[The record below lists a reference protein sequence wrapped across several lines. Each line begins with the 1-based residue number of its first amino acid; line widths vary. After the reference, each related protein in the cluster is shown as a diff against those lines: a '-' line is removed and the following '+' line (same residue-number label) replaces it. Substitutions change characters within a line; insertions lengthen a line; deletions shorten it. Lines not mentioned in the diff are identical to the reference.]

1 MTVPSYGKVAAIGHR
16 SIPDLFDGPYEVTEK
31 LDGSAFGFG
40 IGYNGELCARS
51 KNKQID
57 LDGVQ
62 ENDLFYPAVQS
73 IKAIHEANRLR
84 EGWWYYGEAFKKPK
98 HSTLTYDRVPEGNIA
113 LYGAV
118 LRNDERAWLRIDDLH
133 ADARAMGLEAVQEL
147 PDMTAEEIVEFMR
160 NPPESQLGGVPME
173 GVVVKN
179 YAHEMLYGPNLY
191 PFQRGKYVG
200 EAFKEVNKANW
211 KADNTAKGG
220 WEAYKSQFRTEAR
233 WVKAV
238 GTMREMGI
246 LKGEPSDIGQLMNFV
261 QKDVSEECKEEI
273 LAFLWKQFGK
283 ELLRVAAN
291 GLPEWYKEQL
301 ALGNIDV

>member
-1 MTVPSYGKVAAIGHR
+1 MAQ
-16 SIPDLFDGPYEVTEK
+16 
-31 LDGSAFGFG
+31 
-40 IGYNGELCARS
+40 N
-51 KNKQID
+51 
-57 LDGVQ
+57 
-62 ENDLFYPAVQS
+62 
-73 IKAIHEANRLR
+73 
-84 EGWWYYGEAFKKPK
+84 
-98 HSTLTYDRVPEGNIA
+98 
-113 LYGAV
+113 
-118 LRNDERAWLRIDDLH
+118 
-133 ADARAMGLEAVQEL
+133 MGLEVVQQL
-147 PDMTAEEIVEFMR
+147 PVMTAEEIVEFMR
-160 NPPESQLGGVPME
+160 DPPESQLGGVPME